1 MIMDA
6 MPFQQSNSL
15 TRYNPTPDILLGKS
29 DPVIFARSV
38 GEGMRSGVRSVIKA
52 CVQLRDAV
60 KLFEGDPSLLDQFRR
75 ALVDEN
81 VIPKRSARL
90 GNVENSK
97 LSMLRTIGER
107 ANLLLDDQV
116 FRFLEPGYSVL
127 YHVVRL
133 YDDLPGDHQQ
143 RTSRLVELFEAQG
156 GLSREFLIDQISLL
170 KQAREAN
177 ETEAPDPWDDKP
189 LQKFD
194 LVLMAPVV
202 RNDLRRLAENYG
214 DGDRGPLCLN
224 FHQRVAKDA
233 VGIVIARMVDLPM
246 IENKMLPGCGFAS
259 ISRILIPHAPL
270 SPDVTDVPVLVIA
283 TRGRPQNL
291 CVETFD
297 WLPHDQV
304 IAPVSL
310 AAQLAPNAKN
320 RVHLFAPA
328 KLEGWCTI
336 RGDANWEPTDE

>member
-1 MIMDA
+1 MDA
-6 MPFQQSNSL
+6 VTFDQSKSL
-15 TRYNPTPDILLGKS
+15 RLYNPTPGILLGKS
-29 DPVIFARSV
+29 DPAVFARSV

-60 KLFEGDPSLLDQFRR
+60 KLFEADSSLLDQFRR

-81 VIPKRSARL
+81 VIPRRSARL

-107 ANLLLDDQV
+107 ANLLLDDKI

-133 YDDLPGDHQQ
+133 YDDLTGDHQQ
-143 RTSRLVELFEAQG
+143 RMSRLVELFEAQG
-156 GLSREFLIDQISLL
+156 SLSREFLIDQISLL
-170 KQAREAN
+170 KQAREAK
-177 ETEAPDPWDDKP
+177 ETEAQDPWDNKP

-202 RNDLRRLAENYG
+202 RHDLRRLAENYG
-214 DGDRGPLCLN
+214 DRAPLCLS

-246 IENKMLPGCGFAS
+246 IENKMLPGSGFSS
-259 ISRILIPHAPL
+259 ISHVLIPHAPL
-270 SPDVTDVPVLVIA
+270 SPDVTNAPVLVIA
-283 TRGRPQNL
+283 TRGQPQDL
-291 CVETFD
+291 CVDRFD
-297 WLPHDQV
+297 WLPLDQV

-336 RGDANWEPTDE
+336 RGEANWESAHE